1 MSKPHWIRQH
11 EIYPNGVISFDWAGS
26 PGIGRYELIM
36 DENDKLHAMSEY
48 MDKGDDKNFL
58 KIILDK
64 IIEDIVVDE

>member
-1 MSKPHWIRQH
+1 MRVWIRQY
-11 EIYPNGVISFDWAGS
+11 EIYPNGVIGFDWAGS

-36 DENDKLHAMSEY
+36 DENDKLHLMSEC

-64 IIEDIVVDE
+64 VTEDIIVDE